1 MPAAVEPPA
10 GVAVSHAAD
19 EPHGRGVERRD
30 EPGEPGSRG
39 ELLGQEAGRAG
50 LLPDRRAQAVAGI
63 PDEAL
68 PGAGPH
74 RAVFGHVLSHSGMV
88 TSVTMFPAR
97 ITGHHYFSKLIA

>member
-1 MPAAVEPPA
+1 
-10 GVAVSHAAD
+10 
-19 EPHGRGVERRD
+19 
-30 EPGEPGSRG
+30 
-39 ELLGQEAGRAG
+39 GQEAGRAG

-97 ITGHHYFSKLIA
+97 ITGHHYFSKLIAVNAAPPELDQRLAEDALFDGQNRGVRVRVRERAGAG